1 MNSSSVYLRLLMMG
15 YLAGIPTM
23 GLAQA
28 ADADHAKHHPK
39 DSKTKMEPK
48 GPLAPLEKAL
58 DHNAPNLESKAKKSA
73 NQKPAKPPGMGGMGG
88 GGMMDMMG
96 GMMGS
101 MMGSMPPAKDD
112 RAATTSSEL
121 PGYPGASHIYHIGAT
136 GFFVDHADIVEFSTE
151 QLESLNRIKEK
162 SRAAQAAFEQKIEQ
176 AEEDLWQLTAS
187 DRPDIKSIEAKV
199 KEIESIRGE
208 RRIKFIRDVGEAA
221 GILSTEQRSILLGKS
236 T

>member
-1 MNSSSVYLRLLMMG
+1 MNLSSIWLRLLLLG
-15 YLAGIPTM
+15 YLAGLPAIA
-23 GLAQA
+23 LAQTS
-28 ADADHAKHHPK
+28 DTDHAKHHPK
-39 DSKTKMEPK
+39 DSKAKGEPK

-58 DHNAPNLESKAKKSA
+58 DHNSPRTASKGKKAS
-73 NQKPAKPPGMGGMGG
+73 NMKTNKPPGMGGMAG

-101 MMGSMPPAKDD
+101 MMGSMPPTKDAG
-112 RAATTSSEL
+112 AATTSSEL

-136 GFFVDHADIVEFSTE
+136 GFFVDHADIVEFSKD
-151 QLESLNRIKEK
+151 QLESLKRIQEK
-162 SRAAQAAFEQKIEQ
+162 SRVAQAAFEQKIEQ

-187 DRPDIKSIEAKV
+187 DRPDIKTIEAKV

-221 GILSTEQRSILLGKS
+221 GVLSTQQRSILLGNS